1 MARRKKSDAGGMNM
15 DSLMDTLTNVVG
27 VLIIILI
34 LVQINVS
41 RAVKKIVSELPPIT
55 IEEHTKL
62 KDTVEEKVKV
72 LEELKTAQ
80 TDSKKI
86 NEQLEK
92 ANAEFAL
99 LDEGKPREV
108 KMVDVD
114 TLKKQLETK
123 EKDLAAKK
131 AEMAALL
138 AEQERLQALLVSTP
152 VPVQVAP
159 VPSKVVRIPNSRPVP
174 DKAKFT
180 RVIVSTGQ
188 LFVLDLDAAER
199 MVMTEFNRVK
209 HTLEAAR
216 AKDAKGKTI
225 TTYDQDK
232 VVKFFAARPLSLPN
246 ATITIPYNKTS
257 TRLVMKLTAKAGT
270 GEPVEAASRITSR
283 VYAMLRQAK
292 NSNTV
297 VWFQVARDS
306 FETYIRAREIVD
318 GIGVPAG
325 WDIAAEP
332 AFSQALT
339 EFTVTRMEEPPA
351 PAPVDPTKPVIPP
364 PKKTLD

>member
-1 MARRKKSDAGGMNM
+1 M

-41 RAVKKIVSELPPIT
+41 RAVKKIVSELPPVT
-55 IEEHTKL
+55 IEEHAKL
-62 KDTVEEKVKV
+62 KEAVAEKVKIQ
-72 LEELKTAQ
+72 EDLKTAQ
-80 TDSKKI
+80 KDAKQI

-92 ANAEFAL
+92 ANAEYAM
-99 LDEGKPREV
+99 LDEGKPRDV

-131 AEMAALL
+131 AEMAKLL
-138 AEQERLQALLVSTP
+138 AEQERLQALLASTP
-152 VPVQVAP
+152 APVQVAP

-174 DKAKFT
+174 DKAKFN
-180 RVIVSTGQ
+180 RVIVSAGH
-188 LFVLDLDAAER
+188 LFVLDVDAAER
-199 MVMTEFNRVK
+199 LVMTEFNRAK
-209 HTLEAAR
+209 HTLEAAKT
-216 AKDAKGKTI
+216 KDAKGKTV

-232 VVKFFAARPLSLPN
+232 VVKYFAARPLSLPN

-257 TRLVMKLTAKAGT
+257 TRLVMKLIAKPGT
-270 GEPVEAASRITSR
+270 GEPVEFASRLNSR
-283 VYAMLRQAK
+283 TYAMLRQAK

-297 VWFQVARDS
+297 VWFHVVRDS

-318 GIGVPAG
+318 SLGVPAG
-325 WDIAAEP
+325 WDVASEP

-339 EFTVTRMEEPPA
+339 EFTVTQMEQPPA
-351 PAPVDPTKPVIPP
+351 PAPVDPTKPVIPQ